1 MISPDNIPLNPLKN
15 GQLWISHYP
24 GKRGI
29 ENKAIQAEMD
39 LLELKKRKIDIVAS
53 LLERK
58 ELAEL
63 QIANLFELIK
73 KHNFSHYYFPIKDK
87 SAPKNKVQLDSLTC
101 SGKLCPVSDLL
112 QYCTTNPPI
121 INISNEKTRYGYPLT
136 GKCLDNI
143 KDKTDVFEAIWAVRK
158 GNDIFVQLLI
168 KVGSARLNILVP
180 LIPK

>member
-1 MISPDNIPLNPLKN
+1 MIFPDNIPLNPLKN

-29 ENKAIQAEMD
+29 ENKAVQAEID

-73 KHNFSHYYFPIKDK
+73 KHNFSHYYFPIQDK
-87 SAPKNKVQLDSLTC
+87 SVPKNKVQLRRFLNN
-101 SGKLCPVSDLL
+101 LCAEI
-112 QYCTTNPPI
+112 Q
-121 INISNEKTRYGYPLT
+121 
-136 GKCLDNI
+136 
-143 KDKTDVFEAIWAVRK
+143 KDKKILIHCNAGLGRSGLIAALICKKLGIVEEPISFIRQYRPGAIETK
-158 GNDIFVQLLI
+158 EQEKLISLLDL
-168 KVGSARLNILVP
+168 A
-180 LIPK
+180 

>member
-24 GKRGI
+24 GKKGI
-29 ENKAIQAEMD
+29 ENKAIQAEVD

-87 SAPKNKVQLDSLTC
+87 SAPKNKVQLRRFLNN
-101 SGKLCPVSDLL
+101 LCDEI
-112 QYCTTNPPI
+112 Q
-121 INISNEKTRYGYPLT
+121 
-136 GKCLDNI
+136 
-143 KDKTDVFEAIWAVRK
+143 KDKKILIHCNAGLGRSGLIASLICKKLGIVEEPISFIRQIRPGAIETREQEK
-158 GNDIFVQLLI
+158 LI
-168 KVGSARLNILVP
+168 SSLDLE
-180 LIPK
+180 

>member
-58 ELAEL
+58 ELVEL

-73 KHNFSHYYFPIKDK
+73 KHNFSHYYFPIQDK
-87 SAPKNKVQLDSLTC
+87 SVPKNKVQLRRFLNN
-101 SGKLCPVSDLL
+101 LCAEI
-112 QYCTTNPPI
+112 Q
-121 INISNEKTRYGYPLT
+121 
-136 GKCLDNI
+136 
-143 KDKTDVFEAIWAVRK
+143 KDKKILIHCNAGLGRSGLIAALLCKKLGIVKEPISFIRQYRPGAIETK
-158 GNDIFVQLLI
+158 EQEKLISLLDL
-168 KVGSARLNILVP
+168 A
-180 LIPK
+180 

>member
-1 MISPDNIPLNPLKN
+1 MIFPDNIPLNPLKN

-58 ELAEL
+58 ELEAL
-63 QIANLFELIK
+63 KIANLFKLIK

-87 SAPKNKVQLDSLTC
+87 SVPKNKVQLRRFLNN
-101 SGKLCPVSDLL
+101 LCAEI
-112 QYCTTNPPI
+112 Q
-121 INISNEKTRYGYPLT
+121 
-136 GKCLDNI
+136 
-143 KDKTDVFEAIWAVRK
+143 KDKKILIHCNAGLGRSGLIAALLCKKLGIVKEPISFIRQYRPGAIETK
-158 GNDIFVQLLI
+158 EQEKLISLLDL
-168 KVGSARLNILVP
+168 A
-180 LIPK
+180 

>member
-1 MISPDNIPLNPLKN
+1 MIFPDNIPLNPLKN

-24 GKRGI
+24 GKRDI

-73 KHNFSHYYFPIKDK
+73 KHNFSHYYFPIKTSLYQKIK
-87 SAPKNKVQLDSLTC
+87 SNYVAFL
-101 SGKLCPVSDLL
+101 
-112 QYCTTNPPI
+112 I
-121 INISNEKTRYGYPLT
+121 ICVMKFR
-136 GKCLDNI
+136 KI
-143 KDKTDVFEAIWAVRK
+143 KRSSYIVM
-158 GNDIFVQLLI
+158 
-168 KVGSARLNILVP
+168 LV
-180 LIPK
+180 

>member
-1 MISPDNIPLNPLKN
+1 MIFPDNIPLNPLKN

-73 KHNFSHYYFPIKDK
+73 KHNFSHYYFPIQDK
-87 SAPKNKVQLDSLTC
+87 SVPKIKSNYVAFL
-101 SGKLCPVSDLL
+101 
-112 QYCTTNPPI
+112 I
-121 INISNEKTRYGYPLT
+121 I
-136 GKCLDNI
+136 C
-143 KDKTDVFEAIWAVRK
+143 V
-158 GNDIFVQLLI
+158 
-168 KVGSARLNILVP
+168 
-180 LIPK
+180 

>member
-1 MISPDNIPLNPLKN
+1 MIFPDNIPLNPLKN

-73 KHNFSHYYFPIKDK
+73 KHNFSHYYFPIQDK
-87 SAPKNKVQLDSLTC
+87 SVPKNKVQLRRFLNNLSAEI
-101 SGKLCPVSDLL
+101 
-112 QYCTTNPPI
+112 Q
-121 INISNEKTRYGYPLT
+121 
-136 GKCLDNI
+136 
-143 KDKTDVFEAIWAVRK
+143 KDKKILLHCNAGLGRSGLIAALICKKLGIVEEPISFIRQYRPGAIETK
-158 GNDIFVQLLI
+158 EQEKLISLLDL
-168 KVGSARLNILVP
+168 A
-180 LIPK
+180 

>member
-1 MISPDNIPLNPLKN
+1 VIFPDNIPLNPLKN

-73 KHNFSHYYFPIKDK
+73 KHNFSHYYFPIQDK
-87 SAPKNKVQLDSLTC
+87 SVPKNKFQLRRFLNN
-101 SGKLCPVSDLL
+101 LCAEI
-112 QYCTTNPPI
+112 Q
-121 INISNEKTRYGYPLT
+121 
-136 GKCLDNI
+136 
-143 KDKTDVFEAIWAVRK
+143 KDKKILIHCNAGLGRSGLIAALLCKKLGIVKEPISFIRQYRPGAIETK
-158 GNDIFVQLLI
+158 EQEKLISLLDL
-168 KVGSARLNILVP
+168 A
-180 LIPK
+180 

>member
-1 MISPDNIPLNPLKN
+1 VIFPDNIPLNPLKN

-29 ENKAIQAEMD
+29 ENKAVQAEID

-73 KHNFSHYYFPIKDK
+73 KHNFSHYYFPIQDK
-87 SAPKNKVQLDSLTC
+87 SVPKNKVQLRRFLNN
-101 SGKLCPVSDLL
+101 LCAEI
-112 QYCTTNPPI
+112 Q
-121 INISNEKTRYGYPLT
+121 
-136 GKCLDNI
+136 
-143 KDKTDVFEAIWAVRK
+143 KDKKILIHCNAGLGRSGLIAALICKKLGIVEEPISFIRQYRPGAIETK
-158 GNDIFVQLLI
+158 EQEKLISLLDL
-168 KVGSARLNILVP
+168 A
-180 LIPK
+180 